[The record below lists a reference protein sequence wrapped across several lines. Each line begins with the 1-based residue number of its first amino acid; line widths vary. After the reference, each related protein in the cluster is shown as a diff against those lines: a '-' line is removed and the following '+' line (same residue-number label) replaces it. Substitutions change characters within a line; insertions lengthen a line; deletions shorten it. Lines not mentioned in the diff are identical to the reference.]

1 MKTDSVTLADL
12 RGVFSVPPLAR
23 SNNRQRSIDFNQNAL
38 IIRHIASGGIRR
50 FLYGGNALLYH
61 LTEDE
66 YAELLEWLA
75 DLDDEFWAI
84 PSLGPSYGR
93 AMDQALLLRN
103 YRFPCAMMLPSS
115 DPRDAA
121 GLERGLREVTEIAK
135 VPLIIY
141 LKEETNFGADLE
153 AGLDVV
159 GRLLESGNCVAIKY
173 AVVRPDPLHDS
184 YLEGLLKRVDRN
196 RVISGMGERPALVH
210 LRDWQLPGL
219 TTGSGCVAPHLCNAM
234 YDACAQHDYA
244 AAEALRSDFMPL
256 EDLRDMWGPAR
267 VLHFALKLAGIA
279 NTGPLPPYLS
289 ELSADKAEK
298 RLWRGK
304 ASAKN
309 KTNGAGEPEAFR
321 KEGGK
326 AADREQW

>member
-66 YAELLEWLA
+66 YAE
-75 DLDDEFWAI
+75 
-84 PSLGPSYGR
+84 
-93 AMDQALLLRN
+93 
-103 YRFPCAMMLPSS
+103 
-115 DPRDAA
+115 
-121 GLERGLREVTEIAK
+121 
-135 VPLIIY
+135 
-141 LKEETNFGADLE
+141 
-153 AGLDVV
+153 
-159 GRLLESGNCVAIKY
+159 LLESGNCVAIKY

-244 AAEALRSDFMPL
+244 AAKALRWDFMPL

-289 ELSADKAEK
+289 ELSADQAEK
-298 RLWRGK
+298 VATVARALLKRDRMESDTLADLGTKNSERL
-304 ASAKN
+304 ASQ
-309 KTNGAGEPEAFR
+309 TS
-321 KEGGK
+321 
-326 AADREQW
+326 D